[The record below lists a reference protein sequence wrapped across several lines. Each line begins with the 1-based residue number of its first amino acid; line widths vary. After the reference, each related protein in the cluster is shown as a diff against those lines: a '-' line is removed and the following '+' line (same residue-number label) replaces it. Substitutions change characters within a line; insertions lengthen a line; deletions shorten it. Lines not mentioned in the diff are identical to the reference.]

1 MKIHEYNQMMAY
13 LTRPIRV
20 EFSNGGQAIKEKNIQ
35 EAIAEFGLE
44 ALNAGAKKLGYDN
57 YKAAVGDHNAVRKIK
72 NHLKK
77 YGQVLT
83 EFEARIFGRKNKTA
97 TDKLKSK
104 LPKTG
109 AKIVKGDYQ
118 RDYSN
123 AELRNLAEEGLYD
136 PYKNTFS
143 EGVPKKQTVTNR
155 IVDIEF
161 ADPKIKEEFMKDF
174 KKRYEGTR
182 ATSGKRGV
190 DNAALYK
197 KYLSNLT
204 PKTAELALAGLQSSM
219 AEKFGDDYRYKTEGY
234 YAKAT
239 KTSDAYLERM
249 ANDPQYLKKKARDL
263 ANLSTSKGKGLGILQ
278 HMYPKRMGD
287 ALNKLA
293 IDTTNIT
300 KFSEAES
307 ILQNLDFEKSKLMN
321 DPIKN
326 KRRIDEIQAIENR
339 IVKGKTVPEI
349 TTMSRRV
356 NQYEPIPETKYNV
369 KFDRPGQKGFY
380 GFEKID
386 TDTLSSKLKGADL
399 SKSVAGLS
407 NEVIDKISFKNAPEE
422 KAKKIIKKLST
433 KLIDRGEIKF
443 KASAIP
449 GLETLIK
456 TVSSMPDDIKAKRYW
471 TAGLKGLGIAAAP
484 LVVYDGYTA
493 IKEGLPPDEVIARA
507 ALGAD
512 KILYKGKEILQLTP
526 EEKEA
531 RSLIKQDKLKDLNED
546 QMMGFGFIEG
556 PEVDSDLSLEEAEVK
571 LKEGQDRYADFR
583 EERDAARASQR
594 AGIAE
599 NIRDNIFG
607 VSLDDITKE
616 YYNQGGRVGFAE
628 GPKDPSKRLF
638 IKGLAALSVL
648 PIVGKYFKLA
658 KSPTAVKAVETA
670 IEKVSGMP
678 DWFQP
683 FVNKVLKMGD
693 DVTDEAATI
702 EREIVKRVDIE
713 DATVDVHYNTATNDV
728 RVEVFGGNKTAL
740 DQPLELNYK
749 APEVIEET
757 GKKTKGEFKAVE
769 SKPEA
774 VQTGPDDYDFE
785 AGENV
790 TDVLDDLLSETDYL
804 EGFATGKIR
813 TPAEIKRAK
822 NKAFH
827 RRNMKEDPAQYILE
841 EDMGNFS
848 SPDRKNYETI
858 TSLDE
863 IEDLLTITKTK
874 K

>member
-1 MKIHEYNQMMAY
+1 MNDILSQIIAYSPNKIDTETKARAMVQGPRNMKLAEVPRSEMDNINTPDLEQSPDSY
-13 LTRPIRV
+13 LRPGETLEDFDVTFRRPNAQGGRIP
-20 EFSNGGQAIKEKNIQ
+20 FGLGGQAIKEKNIQ

-339 IVKGKTVPEI
+339 IVKGKTVPEV
-349 TTMSRRV
+349 TSTSRRV
-356 NQYEPIPETKYNV
+356 NQYEPEAKTKYNV
-369 KFDRPGQKGFY
+369 KFDRPGQKGLF

-386 TDTLSSKLKGADL
+386 TSNFSSKLKGADL
-399 SKSVAGLS
+399 SKSIGGTKKDILSQIDFKKVNSENAEQVINIISDELKRGGL
-407 NEVIDKISFKNAPEE
+407 KISKTQSKGIA
-422 KAKKIIKKLST
+422 KKLST
-433 KLIDRGEIKF
+433 VFECTLAEGVNCNDPASYKKSIKEQMA
-443 KASAIP
+443 KASQGDTKAISKIQKMGKLMNGFKGAAKWTGW
-449 GLETLIK
+449 GLLAE
-456 TVSSMPDDIKAKRYW
+456 V
-471 TAGLKGLGIAAAP
+471 GFAAP
-484 LVVYDGYTA
+484 LGA
-493 IKEGLPPDEVIARA
+493 IDYAKGANKDEIISNATYGLFGKSEDE
-507 ALGAD
+507 
-512 KILYKGKEILQLTP
+512 QLR
-526 EEKEA
+526 EKYSDYGQA
-531 RSLIKQDKLKDLNED
+531 KDFQKTYDKL
-546 QMMGFGFIEG
+546 
-556 PEVDSDLSLEEAEVK
+556 
-571 LKEGQDRYADFR
+571 LKQ
-583 EERDAARASQR
+583 
-594 AGIAE
+594 E
-599 NIRDNIFG
+599 NA
-607 VSLDDITKE
+607 LDDQTG
-616 YYNQGGRVGFAE
+616 Y
-628 GPKDPSKRLF
+628 GPIINPQNVKNTEKKLMEQSKQF
-638 IKGLAALSVL
+638 DSVL
-648 PIVGKYFKLA
+648 PPSQGLRSEFDLGKFLNM
-658 KSPTAVKAVETA
+658 V
-670 IEKVSGMP
+670 
-678 DWFQP
+678 
-683 FVNKVLKMGD
+683 
-693 DVTDEAATI
+693 VTDQQRDKLFADQKAQRAE
-702 EREIVKRVDIE
+702 EIGILKPSTGLESYDNFMQGGIASLNVK
-713 DATVDVHYNTATNDV
+713 
-728 RVEVFGGNKTAL
+728 K
-740 DQPLELNYK
+740 
-749 APEVIEET
+749 
-757 GKKTKGEFKAVE
+757 
-769 SKPEA
+769 
-774 VQTGPDDYDFE
+774 
-785 AGENV
+785 
-790 TDVLDDLLSETDYL
+790 
-804 EGFATGKIR
+804 
-813 TPAEIKRAK
+813 
-822 NKAFH
+822 
-827 RRNMKEDPAQYILE
+827 
-841 EDMGNFS
+841 
-848 SPDRKNYETI
+848 
-858 TSLDE
+858 
-863 IEDLLTITKTK
+863 
-874 K
+874 

>member
-57 YKAAVGDHNAVRKIK
+57 YKTAVGDHNAVRKIK

-83 EFEARIFGRKNKTA
+83 EFEARIFGRKNKTE
-97 TDKLKSK
+97 TDKLKFK
-104 LPKTG
+104 FPKTG
-109 AKIVKGDYQ
+109 AKIVKGNYT
-118 RDYSN
+118 RDYYLS
-123 AELRNLAEEGLYD
+123 ELRDLFEDDLYD
-136 PYKNTFS
+136 PYKNKFAK
-143 EGVPKKQTVTNR
+143 GVPEKKTVTNR

-161 ADPKIKEEFMKDF
+161 SDPKIKEEFMEDF

-182 ATSGKRGV
+182 ATSGRRGV

-349 TTMSRRV
+349 TTISRRV
-356 NQYEPIPETKYNV
+356 NQYEPTPETKYNV

-407 NEVIDKISFKNAPEE
+407 NEAIDKISFKNAPEE

-449 GLETLIK
+449 GLEKLINI
-456 TVSSMPDDIKAKRYW
+456 VSSMPDDIKAKRYW

-484 LVVYDGYTA
+484 LVIYDGYTA

-594 AGIAE
+594 AGIAK

-616 YYNQGGRVGFAE
+616 YYNQGGRVGFAK

-658 KSPTAVKAVETA
+658 PKAKKAAEVI
-670 IEKVSGMP
+670 IEKTSGMP

-683 FVNKVLKMGD
+683 FVNKVLKEGK
-693 DVTDEAATI
+693 DVTKTEAIAD
-702 EREIVKRVDIE
+702 RQIVKRVDIE
-713 DATVDVHYNTATNDV
+713 DATVDVHYDVTTNDV
-728 RVEVFGGNKTAL
+728 RVEVVGGKTAL
-740 DQPLELNYK
+740 DEPLQMQYK
-749 APEVIEET
+749 APEVLEES
-757 GKKTKGEFKAVE
+757 GKKTKAQFEASE
-769 SKPEA
+769 SVPEGRQ
-774 VQTGPDDYDFE
+774 VGPDDYDIDL
-785 AGENV
+785 GEN
-790 TDVLDDLLSETDYL
+790 TTEVLDDLLSETDYL
-804 EGFATGKIR
+804 EGYATGKIR
-813 TPAEIKRAK
+813 TPAEIKKAKERA
-822 NKAFH
+822 
-827 RRNMKEDPAQYILE
+827 RLRNLAKEKPAEY
-841 EDMGNFS
+841 
-848 SPDRKNYETI
+848 
-858 TSLDE
+858 LDE
-863 IEDLLTITKTK
+863 VMGPYDDTIPDDFYD
-874 K
+874 